1 MAITELIGIAIGC
14 TLLALGGTSIGAWS
28 IRRRQA
34 ERLLLLFGIW
44 CVLYGVRLVAL
55 QPVVH
60 ISIGGSSRAWAYVI
74 AFITYGIN
82 VPTSLFFETLV
93 GSGWMQ
99 SLRRLRQL
107 QVVYAVGAIAVSLI
121 MRDPLA
127 AMPLNNPLVL
137 TSLAIQ
143 TVSVWW
149 FRARLGRLFTTKIL
163 VVGGMGLL
171 LAVAN
176 ENLGRLVFPDVNL
189 EPLGVLVFVL
199 ALGQG
204 VIGRVVR
211 GEAELLAVQRELE
224 TARKIQQSL
233 LPREAPRAHGLDVAV
248 RFVPMSA
255 VAGDLYDFVAL
266 GPSRIGILVADVS
279 GHGVPAALVAAMVKL
294 AFAEAE
300 RTDDPASVLTT
311 VNRAL
316 CRQLEHGFVTALY
329 AVIDAEHSTVTVANA
344 GHPPLLIGS
353 SRRSVVEVH
362 EHGLMLGVM
371 PDASYQ
377 NAEVALQDGD
387 RILLYTDGVL
397 EAQNASGEFFD
408 GERVASWLM
417 SDDAADA
424 TRFGDRAL
432 AELHQWRGHRPFEDD
447 VTFVIAHFTT
457 PVNAPAQP

>member
-1 MAITELIGIAIGC
+1 MALTELSGFAIGC
-14 TLLALGGTSIGAWS
+14 MLLALGGTSIGAWS
-28 IRRRQA
+28 IRRRHA

-44 CVLYGVRLVAL
+44 CVLYGIRLVAL
-55 QPVVH
+55 QPVVRD
-60 ISIGGSSRAWAYVI
+60 SLGGSSRDWAYVI

-82 VPTSLFFETLV
+82 VPTSLFFEALV

-99 SLRRLRQL
+99 SLRRVRQL
-107 QVVYAVGAIAVSLI
+107 QVAYAVVAVAATLI
-121 MRDPLA
+121 MRNPDAL
-127 AMPLNNPLVL
+127 MPLNNPLVL

-143 TVSVWW
+143 AVNVWW
-149 FRARLGRLFTTKIL
+149 FRERLGLLFTTKAI
-163 VVGGMGLL
+163 VVAGVALA
-171 LAVAN
+171 LAVVN
-176 ENLGRLVFPDVNL
+176 ENVGRLVLPAVNL
-189 EPLGVLVFVL
+189 EPVGVLVFVL

-224 TARKIQQSL
+224 IARRIQQSL

-266 GPSRIGILVADVS
+266 GPSRLGILVADVS
-279 GHGVPAALVAAMVKL
+279 GHGIPAALVGAMVKL
-294 AFAEAE
+294 AFAETE
-300 RTDDPASVLTT
+300 RTDDPAYVLTT

-329 AVIDAEHSTVTVANA
+329 AVIDAERSTITVANA
-344 GHPPLLIGS
+344 GHPALLIGS

-387 RILLYTDGVL
+387 RILLYTDGVI
-397 EAQNASGEFFD
+397 EAQNAAGEFFD
-408 GERVASWLM
+408 GERVARWLV
-417 SDDAADA
+417 SNHAGDVKRLGDAA
-424 TRFGDRAL
+424 L
-432 AELHQWRGHRPFEDD
+432 ADLHQWRGHRPFEDD
-447 VTFVIAHFTT
+447 VTFVIAHFTAGREIR
-457 PVNAPAQP
+457 PE